1 MNWYEEGYDIDFILQ
16 QGLKY
21 HATYFMPKYTA
32 LPEKWMDKLTA
43 FCRQLGYRYIYRQ
56 ATIDAQ
62 VQRGG
67 SFHFESWIENVG
79 VAPIYRRYDFALR
92 LKQGDHEEIIVLD
105 DVDIRK
111 WLPGDAIIDRSIA
124 LPASIKPGWVE
135 LSAGLIDPVSKEARV
150 SFAVKEVYSDRW
162 VALNGIEV
170 V

>member
-1 MNWYEEGYDIDFILQ
+1 
-16 QGLKY
+16 
-21 HATYFMPKYTA
+21 
-32 LPEKWMDKLTA
+32 MDKLTA